1 MGINI
6 IEDKFGEIEDG
17 FYGYFRLKGDEDSFE
32 ILSEFPN
39 IILEIPR
46 DKILR

>member
-6 IEDKFGEIEDG
+6 LEDKFGEELDG
-17 FYGYFRLKGDEDSFE
+17 FYGYFKLKGNGESFD

-39 IILEIPR
+39 IVLEVPKN
-46 DKILR
+46 KILR